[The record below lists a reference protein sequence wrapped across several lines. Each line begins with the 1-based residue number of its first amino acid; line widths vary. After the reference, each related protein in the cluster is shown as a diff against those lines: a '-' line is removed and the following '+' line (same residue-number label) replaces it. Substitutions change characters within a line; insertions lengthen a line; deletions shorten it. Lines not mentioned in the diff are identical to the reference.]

1 MIRIRSEGLKHPAGA
16 QKLLLKLM
24 QSVRRALMADIRLR
38 DRKFDSTFRA
48 ESVLE
53 AIRPM
58 TLWTK
63 EEGTMR
69 WLDGELREGDVF
81 LDIGANVGIYTI
93 AAGHRVGPAGKVFA
107 FEPHKVNAISLMRN
121 VALNNFN
128 DRISV
133 FTCALSDQP
142 AIVPFNYNSI
152 SSGSSGSQLGHAR
165 TAGKDRDFEPV
176 AREMMLAT
184 SVDALI
190 AQAAIT
196 PPALVKI
203 DVDGNELPIL
213 AGMSMLLRGT
223 NRPRAIQV
231 EMNVG
236 AQQVVADFLAGC
248 GYRESE
254 SHHTTA
260 GRKAAERGRAAEAI
274 AYNAIFRPLD

>member
-1 MIRIRSEGLKHPAGA
+1 MGLEKPTGA
-16 QKLLLKLM
+16 PKLFLKLM
-24 QSVRRALMADIRLR
+24 QSIRRALIAEVRLR
-38 DRKFDSTFRA
+38 DRKFDSIFRA

-53 AIRPM
+53 AVRPM

-69 WLDGELREGDVF
+69 WLDSELRGGDVF
-81 LDIGANVGIYTI
+81 MDIGANVGIYTI
-93 AAGHRVGPAGKVFA
+93 AAAHRVGPSGKVFA
-107 FEPHKVNAISLMRN
+107 FEPHKVNAIALMRN

-133 FTCALSDQP
+133 FACALSDRP
-142 AIVPFNYNSI
+142 TITPFNYNSI
-152 SSGSSGSQLGHAR
+152 SSGSSGSQLGHLR

-184 SVDALI
+184 SIDALI
-190 AQAAIT
+190 AQSAIT
-196 PPALVKI
+196 PPALIKI

-213 AGMSMLLRGT
+213 VGMSELLRGT

-236 AQQVVADFLAGC
+236 AQQPVVDFLAGC
-248 GYRESE
+248 GYRETQ

-260 GRKAAERGRAAEAI
+260 GRKAAASGRPIEAI
-274 AYNAIFRPLD
+274 AYNAIFRPT